1 MENQT
6 KSNSSISILRYAG
19 TYIGAVIGSG
29 FASGQEPLQF
39 FASYGYWGFLGA
51 ILVIVL
57 FAWYGYLFMAAGYK
71 LQTSTHQPVLNYL
84 CGNVVGRIFD
94 WILTFFLFGVLAI
107 MISGGGAA
115 LGAAVLFMVLALF
128 SRIQPDMRFLSWRL
142 QDRCILPLGSSSL

>member
-6 KSNSSISILRYAG
+6 KSNAGISILRYAG

-39 FASYGYWGFLGA
+39 FASYGYWGILGA

-71 LQTSTHQPVLNYL
+71 LRHPLTSLSSIIYAEM
-84 CGNVVGRIFD
+84 
-94 WILTFFLFGVLAI
+94 WSAE
-107 MISGGGAA
+107 
-115 LGAAVLFMVLALF
+115 F
-128 SRIQPDMRFLSWRL
+128 ST
-142 QDRCILPLGSSSL
+142 GS